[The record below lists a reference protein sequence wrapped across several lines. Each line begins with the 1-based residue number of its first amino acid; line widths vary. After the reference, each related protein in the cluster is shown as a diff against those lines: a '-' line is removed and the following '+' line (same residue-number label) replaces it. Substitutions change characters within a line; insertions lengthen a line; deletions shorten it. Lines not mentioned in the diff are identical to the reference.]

1 MCKAAKLSHR
11 IPTEHTNDR
20 IPMNE
25 EEPGVLA
32 GSRKRAH
39 SPSATSMSVNEPLL
53 SNMSARQRKLMER
66 DSGLLLGSKRRRTL
80 DLEDVAGP
88 VQQPSPLNRKVLKK
102 QAKRDKKAMNRLP
115 GKFSGMDVDG

>member
-1 MCKAAKLSHR
+1 ML
-11 IPTEHTNDR
+11 T
-20 IPMNE
+20 
-25 EEPGVLA
+25 

-88 VQQPSPLNRKVLKK
+88 IQHINPLNRKVLKK
-102 QAKRDKKAMNRLP
+102 QAKRDKKAMSRLP
-115 GKFSGMDVDG
+115 GKFSGMDIDD

>member
-1 MCKAAKLSHR
+1 M
-11 IPTEHTNDR
+11 ND
-20 IPMNE
+20 

-39 SPSATSMSVNEPLL
+39 SPSTASMAMNEPLM

-66 DSGLLLGSKRRRTL
+66 DSGHLLGSKRRRTL

-88 VQQPSPLNRKVLKK
+88 IQPANPLNRKVLKR
-102 QAKRDKKAMNRLP
+102 QAKREKKVMHKLP
-115 GKFSGMDVDG
+115 GKFSGMDIDD

>member
-1 MCKAAKLSHR
+1 M
-11 IPTEHTNDR
+11 ND
-20 IPMNE
+20 

-32 GSRKRAH
+32 GSRKRAY
-39 SPSATSMSVNEPLL
+39 SPSTTSVSVNEPLL

-88 VQQPSPLNRKVLKK
+88 IQQASPLNRKVLKR
-102 QAKRDKKAMNRLP
+102 QAKRERKVMNKLP
-115 GKFSGMDVDG
+115 GKYSGMDIDG

>member
-1 MCKAAKLSHR
+1 M
-11 IPTEHTNDR
+11 ND
-20 IPMNE
+20 
-25 EEPGVLA
+25 EEPGMLT

-39 SPSATSMSVNEPLL
+39 SPSATSISVNGPLL

-88 VQQPSPLNRKVLKK
+88 IQQVNPLNRKILKK
-102 QAKRDKKAMNRLP
+102 QAKRDRKLINRLP
-115 GKFSGMDVDG
+115 GKFSGMDIDG

>member
-1 MCKAAKLSHR
+1 M
-11 IPTEHTNDR
+11 DD
-20 IPMNE
+20 

-39 SPSATSMSVNEPLL
+39 SPYTASVTVNEPLL

-88 VQQPSPLNRKVLKK
+88 IQQTNPLNRKVLKM
-102 QAKRDKKAMNRLP
+102 QAKKGKRAMHKLP
-115 GKFSGMDVDG
+115 GKFSGMDIDG

>member
-1 MCKAAKLSHR
+1 M
-11 IPTEHTNDR
+11 DDD
-20 IPMNE
+20 
-25 EEPGVLA
+25 EPEVLT

-39 SPSATSMSVNEPLL
+39 SPSVTSMSMNEPLL

-88 VQQPSPLNRKVLKK
+88 IQQVSPLNRRVLKK

-115 GKFSGMDVDG
+115 GKFSGMDLDG